1 MQNTG
6 TGTYT
11 RHLPGGR
18 TVNNS
23 STQSFNRLIYQGATG
38 GIGGSTQRRGI
49 DAFTDENDRNVNG
62 GAGTYFGLSANG
74 GYSNSYAGWAYRD
87 AATISIEVYDK
98 TSLNTAISS
107 LTSRYRELSNGG
119 LSITNASAYNTLV
132 SGANTMLRT
141 REVTAA
147 DVANKTSELNS
158 FVFEIAA
165 PGATASWT
173 YGSVTAANAVN
184 TVYNGYKS
192 SVMNISVS

>member
-1 MQNTG
+1 M
-6 TGTYT
+6 
-11 RHLPGGR
+11 
-18 TVNNS
+18 
-23 STQSFNRLIYQGATG
+23 
-38 GIGGSTQRRGI
+38 
-49 DAFTDENDRNVNG
+49 
-62 GAGTYFGLSANG
+62 SANG

-165 PGATASWT
+165 PGALPQVGHTAP
-173 YGSVTAANAVN
+173 
-184 TVYNGYKS
+184 
-192 SVMNISVS
+192 